1 MQHFVLKMSHLVLK
15 SHAKVNIGLQIR
27 NQRPDGYHN
36 IHTIFQELDFH
47 DTIRLEKRD
56 SNCQFSSNVD
66 WLAKDDSNLCVMAW
80 QKMVDVFGLGGV
92 SIELEKRIPAGGG
105 LGGGSSNAAT
115 ILKGLRKLYELDV
128 SDDELETIG
137 IDLGADVP
145 FFIKGKTQIGDGI
158 GEILK
163 PIKTVINGCYLLV
176 VPDLHIDTKWA
187 YGEFKNILDRPNEIV
202 NFLGFIRKEII
213 PFELFEND
221 FEAIVVPAYPEIGQI
236 KNSLRAHGA
245 RFASLSGSGS
255 TVFGVFDEDAD
266 AKSAESHFS
275 SRYNTFI
282 TNPTL

>member
-1 MQHFVLKMSHLVLK
+1 MSKLVLK

-27 NQRPDGYHN
+27 QHRPDGYHN

-47 DTIRLEKRD
+47 DTIKLEKRD
-56 SNCQFSSNVD
+56 SSCQFSSNVE
-66 WLAKDDSNLCVMAW
+66 WLKKDDSNLCVRAW
-80 QKMVDVFGLGGV
+80 QKMVDTFGVGGV
-92 SIELEKRIPAGGG
+92 SIDLEKIIPAGGG

-115 ILKGLRKLYELDV
+115 IIKGLRKLYEIDV
-128 SDDELETIG
+128 GDDQLETIG
-137 IDLGADVP
+137 IELGADVP

-163 PIKTVINGCYLLV
+163 PIGTIIDGYYLLV
-176 VPDLHIDTKWA
+176 TPQLQIDTKWA
-187 YGEFKNILDRPNEIV
+187 YSEFKNILDRPGEIV
-202 NFLGFIRKEII
+202 NFGGFIQKGNI

-236 KNSLRAHGA
+236 KNSLRVHGA

-255 TVFGVFDEDAD
+255 TVFGIFDEDAD
-266 AKSAESHFS
+266 AKSAESYFS

-282 TNPTL
+282 TKPNL

>member
-1 MQHFVLKMSHLVLK
+1 MSHLVLK

-27 NQRPDGYHN
+27 NQRTDGYHN
-36 IHTIFQELDFH
+36 IHTIFQELNFH
-47 DTIRLEKRD
+47 DTIKLEKRD
-56 SNCQFSSNVD
+56 SSCQFSSNVD
-66 WLAKDDSNLCVMAW
+66 WLPKDDSNLCVKAW
-80 QKMVDVFGLGGV
+80 QKMVDTFGLGGV
-92 SIELEKRIPAGGG
+92 SIELDKRIPAGGG

-137 IDLGADVP
+137 INLGADVP
-145 FFIKGKTQIGDGI
+145 FFIKGKTQIGDGV

-163 PIKTVINGCYLLV
+163 PIEPIINGSYLLV
-176 VPDLHIDTKWA
+176 APDFHIDTKWA

-202 NFLGFIRKEII
+202 NFPGFIRKEII

>member
-1 MQHFVLKMSHLVLK
+1 MSHLVLK

-36 IHTIFQELDFH
+36 IHTVFQELDFH

-56 SNCQFSSNVD
+56 SCCQFSSNVD
-66 WLAKDDSNLCVMAW
+66 WLAKNDSNLCVKAW

-128 SDDELETIG
+128 SDHELETMG

-163 PIKTVINGCYLLV
+163 PIETIINGCYLLV

-187 YGEFKNILDRPNEIV
+187 YGEFKNILDKPNEIV

-255 TVFGVFDEDAD
+255 TVFGVFDKDAD

-282 TNPTL
+282 TNPIL

>member
-1 MQHFVLKMSHLVLK
+1 
-15 SHAKVNIGLQIR
+15 
-27 NQRPDGYHN
+27 
-36 IHTIFQELDFH
+36 LDFH
-47 DTIRLEKRD
+47 DTIRLEKRG
-56 SNCQFSSNVD
+56 SSCQFSSNVD
-66 WLAKDDSNLCVMAW
+66 WLAKDDSNLCVKAW

-128 SDDELETIG
+128 SDHELETMG

-163 PIKTVINGCYLLV
+163 PIETIINGCYLLV
-176 VPDLHIDTKWA
+176 APDLHIDTKWA
-187 YGEFKNILDRPNEIV
+187 YGEFKNILDKPNEIV

-255 TVFGVFDEDAD
+255 TVFGVFDKDAD

-282 TNPTL
+282 TNPIL

>member
-1 MQHFVLKMSHLVLK
+1 MSHLVLK

-66 WLAKDDSNLCVMAW
+66 WLAKDDSNLCVKAW
-80 QKMVDVFGLGGV
+80 QKMVHAFGLGGV

-163 PIKTVINGCYLLV
+163 PIETIINGCYLLV

-187 YGEFKNILDRPNEIV
+187 YGEVKNILDKPNEIV
-202 NFLGFIRKEII
+202 NFSGFIRKEII

-266 AKSAESHFS
+266 AKSAESYFS
-275 SRYNTFI
+275 SQYNTFI

>member
-1 MQHFVLKMSHLVLK
+1 
-15 SHAKVNIGLQIR
+15 
-27 NQRPDGYHN
+27 
-36 IHTIFQELDFH
+36 
-47 DTIRLEKRD
+47 
-56 SNCQFSSNVD
+56 
-66 WLAKDDSNLCVMAW
+66 
-80 QKMVDVFGLGGV
+80 
-92 SIELEKRIPAGGG
+92 
-105 LGGGSSNAAT
+105 
-115 ILKGLRKLYELDV
+115 
-128 SDDELETIG
+128 
-137 IDLGADVP
+137 
-145 FFIKGKTQIGDGI
+145 
-158 GEILK
+158 
-163 PIKTVINGCYLLV
+163 V

-266 AKSAESHFS
+266 AKSAESYFS

>member
-1 MQHFVLKMSHLVLK
+1 MSHLVLK

-66 WLAKDDSNLCVMAW
+66 WLVKDDSNLCVMAW

-115 ILKGLRKLYELDV
+115 ILKGLRKLYKLDV
-128 SDDELETIG
+128 SDDELENIG

-236 KNSLRAHGA
+236 KNSLRVHGA

>member
-1 MQHFVLKMSHLVLK
+1 
-15 SHAKVNIGLQIR
+15 
-27 NQRPDGYHN
+27 
-36 IHTIFQELDFH
+36 
-47 DTIRLEKRD
+47 
-56 SNCQFSSNVD
+56 VD

-176 VPDLHIDTKWA
+176 APDLHIDTKWA

-236 KNSLRAHGA
+236 KNSLRVHGA

>member
-1 MQHFVLKMSHLVLK
+1 MSHLVLK

-56 SNCQFSSNVD
+56 SSCQFSSNVD
-66 WLAKDDSNLCVMAW
+66 WLAKDDSNLCVKAW

-128 SDDELETIG
+128 SDHELETLG

-145 FFIKGKTQIGDGI
+145 FFIKGKTQIGDGV

-163 PIKTVINGCYLLV
+163 PIETIINGCYLLV

-187 YGEFKNILDRPNEIV
+187 YGEFKNILDKPNEIV

-255 TVFGVFDEDAD
+255 TVFGVFDKDAD

-282 TNPTL
+282 TNPIL

>member
-1 MQHFVLKMSHLVLK
+1 MSHLVLK

-27 NQRPDGYHN
+27 NLRPDGYHN
-36 IHTIFQELDFH
+36 IHTVFQELDFH

-56 SNCQFSSNVD
+56 SCCQFSSNVD
-66 WLAKDDSNLCVMAW
+66 WLAKDDSNLCVKAW

-115 ILKGLRKLYELDV
+115 ILKGLCKLYELDV
-128 SDDELETIG
+128 SDHELETMG

-163 PIKTVINGCYLLV
+163 PIETIINGCYLLV

-187 YGEFKNILDRPNEIV
+187 YGEFKNILDKPNEIV

-255 TVFGVFDEDAD
+255 TVFGVFDKDAD

-282 TNPTL
+282 TNPIL

>member
-1 MQHFVLKMSHLVLK
+1 MSHLVLK

-115 ILKGLRKLYELDV
+115 ILKGLRKLYKLDV

-137 IDLGADVP
+137 KDLGADVP
-145 FFIKGKTQIGDGI
+145 FFIKGKTQIGDGV

-163 PIKTVINGCYLLV
+163 PIETIINGCYLLV

-187 YGEFKNILDRPNEIV
+187 YGEFKNILDRPTETV

-255 TVFGVFDEDAD
+255 TVFGVFDKDAD

-282 TNPTL
+282 TNPIL

>member
-1 MQHFVLKMSHLVLK
+1 MSHLVLK

-36 IHTIFQELDFH
+36 IQTIFQELDFH

-115 ILKGLRKLYELDV
+115 ILKGLRTLYELDV

-163 PIKTVINGCYLLV
+163 PIETIINGYYLLV

-236 KNSLRAHGA
+236 KNSLRVHGA

>member
-1 MQHFVLKMSHLVLK
+1 MSHLVLK

-115 ILKGLRKLYELDV
+115 ILKGLRKLYKLDV
-128 SDDELETIG
+128 SDDELENIG

-236 KNSLRAHGA
+236 KNSLRVHGA

>member
-1 MQHFVLKMSHLVLK
+1 MSHLVLK

-47 DTIRLEKRD
+47 DTIKLEKRD
-56 SNCQFSSNVD
+56 SSCQLSSNVD
-66 WLAKDDSNLCVMAW
+66 WLPKDDSNLCVKAW
-80 QKMVDVFGLGGV
+80 QKMVNAFGLGGV

-145 FFIKGKTQIGDGI
+145 FFIKGKTQIGDGV

-163 PIKTVINGCYLLV
+163 PIETIIDGSYLLV
-176 VPDLHIDTKWA
+176 TPDLHIDTKWA
-187 YGEFKNILDRPNEIV
+187 YGEFRNILDRPNEIV
-202 NFLGFIRKEII
+202 NFPGFIRKEMI

-255 TVFGVFDEDAD
+255 TVFGIFDEDAD

>member
-1 MQHFVLKMSHLVLK
+1 MSHLVLK

-36 IHTIFQELDFH
+36 IHTVFQELDFH
-47 DTIRLEKRD
+47 DTIRLKKRG
-56 SNCQFSSNVD
+56 SSCQFSSNVD
-66 WLAKDDSNLCVMAW
+66 WLAKDDSNLCVKAW

-128 SDDELETIG
+128 SDHELETMG

-145 FFIKGKTQIGDGI
+145 FFIKGKTQTGDGI

-163 PIKTVINGCYLLV
+163 PIETIINGCYLLV

-187 YGEFKNILDRPNEIV
+187 YGEVKNILDKPNEIV
-202 NFLGFIRKEII
+202 NFSGFIRKEII

-255 TVFGVFDEDAD
+255 TVFGVFDKDAD

-282 TNPTL
+282 TNPIL

>member
-1 MQHFVLKMSHLVLK
+1 MSHLVLK

-47 DTIRLEKRD
+47 DTIKLEKRD
-56 SNCQFSSNVD
+56 SSCQFSSNVD
-66 WLAKDDSNLCVMAW
+66 WLSKDDSNLCVMAW

-128 SDDELETIG
+128 SDDELENIG

-236 KNSLRAHGA
+236 KNSLRVHGA

>member
-1 MQHFVLKMSHLVLK
+1 MSDLILR
-15 SHAKVNIGLQIR
+15 SHAKVNIGLKIR
-27 NQRPDGYHN
+27 DQRPDGYHN

-47 DTIRLEKRD
+47 DTIKLEKRD
-56 SNCQFSSNVD
+56 SSCQFSSNVD
-66 WLAKDDSNLCVMAW
+66 WLPKDDSNLCVKAW
-80 QKMVDVFGLGGV
+80 QKMVDTFELGGV
-92 SIELEKRIPAGGG
+92 SIELEKRIPGGGG

-145 FFIKGKTQIGDGI
+145 FFIKGKTQIGDGV

-163 PIKTVINGCYLLV
+163 PFETIINGSYLLV
-176 VPDLHIDTKWA
+176 APDLHIDTKWA
-187 YGEFKNILDRPNEIV
+187 YSECKNILDRPNEIV
-202 NFLGFIRKEII
+202 NFPGFIRKETI

-236 KNSLRAHGA
+236 KNSLRAQGA

>member
-1 MQHFVLKMSHLVLK
+1 
-15 SHAKVNIGLQIR
+15 
-27 NQRPDGYHN
+27 
-36 IHTIFQELDFH
+36 
-47 DTIRLEKRD
+47 
-56 SNCQFSSNVD
+56 
-66 WLAKDDSNLCVMAW
+66 MAW

-145 FFIKGKTQIGDGI
+145 FFIKGKTQIGDGV

-163 PIKTVINGCYLLV
+163 PIETIINGSYLLV
-176 VPDLHIDTKWA
+176 APDLHIDTKWA
-187 YGEFKNILDRPNEIV
+187 YGEFKNILDRSNELV
-202 NFLGFIRKEII
+202 NFPGFIRKGII

-236 KNSLRAHGA
+236 KNSLRVHGA

>member
-1 MQHFVLKMSHLVLK
+1 MSHLVLK

-66 WLAKDDSNLCVMAW
+66 WLVKDDSNLCVMAW

-128 SDDELETIG
+128 SDDELENIG

-187 YGEFKNILDRPNEIV
+187 YGEFKNILGRPNEIV
-202 NFLGFIRKEII
+202 NFLGFIRKKII

-236 KNSLRAHGA
+236 KNSLRVHGA

>member
-1 MQHFVLKMSHLVLK
+1 MSHLVLK

-36 IHTIFQELDFH
+36 IHTVFQELDFH

-56 SNCQFSSNVD
+56 SCCQFSSNVD
-66 WLAKDDSNLCVMAW
+66 WLAKNNSNLCVKAW

-145 FFIKGKTQIGDGI
+145 FFIKGKTQIGGGI

-163 PIKTVINGCYLLV
+163 PIETIINGCYLLV

-213 PFELFEND
+213 PFELIEND

-266 AKSAESHFS
+266 AKSAESYFS
-275 SRYNTFI
+275 SQYNTFI

>member
-1 MQHFVLKMSHLVLK
+1 MSHLVLK

-27 NQRPDGYHN
+27 NQRPDGCHN

-47 DTIRLEKRD
+47 DTIKLEKRD

-66 WLAKDDSNLCVMAW
+66 WLSKDDSNLCVKAW

-128 SDDELETIG
+128 SDDELENIG

-236 KNSLRAHGA
+236 KNSLRVHGA